1 MKITVQQALNRLID
15 GNELFYEE
23 MIYLM
28 REIMSG
34 RLLPEQI
41 SAILIGLR
49 TKVESVSEIAAAA
62 TVLREFAM
70 PIPVQDKTHLLD
82 IVGTGGDNAKTF
94 NISTTAMFVAAAAGA
109 KVAKH
114 GNRAVS
120 SSSGSADVLEVM
132 GINLELTPDQVA
144 DCIDNFGMGF
154 MFAPAYHSAMRY
166 IAPVRKALGVR
177 TIFNIL
183 GPLINPAAAPN
194 QLMGVFHVDL
204 VGIQAHVLKLL
215 GSRHVMVVHGSDG
228 LDEITITG
236 STFVSELKDGDVIQ
250 YKLNPQDFGIEVIDD
265 IRPLQVSNSEESYA
279 IMKRVLSGEM
289 GPCRDIVVL
298 NAAAALYCADVA
310 SSMEE
315 GIVLAVEAIDS
326 GKALNKQQIFI
337 EYTNQLS

>member
-23 MIYLM
+23 MVYLM

-132 GINLELTPDQVA
+132 GINLELTPEQVA
-144 DCIDNFGMGF
+144 DCIDHFGMGF

-215 GSRHVMVVHGSDG
+215 GSKHVMVVHGADG

-236 STFVSELKDGDVIQ
+236 PTFVSELKDNEVIQ
-250 YKLNPQDFGIEVIDD
+250 YQLNPQDYGIGVIDD
-265 IRPLQVSNSEESYA
+265 IRPLQVTNSEESYA
-279 IMKRVLSGEM
+279 IMQKILVGET
-289 GPCRDIVVL
+289 GPCRDIVLL
-298 NAAAALYCADVA
+298 NAAAALYCADIA
-310 SSMEE
+310 SSIEE
-315 GIVLAVEAIDS
+315 GIERAREAIDS
-326 GKALNKQQIFI
+326 GKAQSTQQKFI
-337 EYTNQLS
+337 EYTNQL